1 MSSPNSALSHTGSVR
16 FDITALSFGIFCL
29 FQWKIQTTSI
39 YLKLTSRDGATV
51 NNVLHLRC
59 FENHVS
65 RLPAFPLYQIRA
77 HGGAT
82 MIYFYFIR
90 ELQIHIYSCF
100 FFLDLIHE
108 FIRLFSCRH
117 ASSIEPP
124 FMCMYTF
131 YFLSG
136 VRMLTWYL
144 FWPYKHTFIVTYP
157 CFTQKYILITCFP
170 SSKMAILLLSFIYI
184 Y

>member
-1 MSSPNSALSHTGSVR
+1 MFQTFKRASLKQIKHIQHSRHLHFKCQLTTWISSSSKHRQNTTWEIHVVLSSPNSALSHTGSVR

-51 NNVLHLRC
+51 NNVLHLMC

-90 ELQIHIYSCF
+90 ELQIHIYSWVF
-100 FFLDLIHE
+100 FF
-108 FIRLFSCRH
+108 
-117 ASSIEPP
+117 
-124 FMCMYTF
+124 
-131 YFLSG
+131 
-136 VRMLTWYL
+136 
-144 FWPYKHTFIVTYP
+144 
-157 CFTQKYILITCFP
+157 
-170 SSKMAILLLSFIYI
+170 
-184 Y
+184 